1 MLFIIEFL
9 IYLSYFIYKL
19 YIFIDSEYIY
29 SNNGSK
35 LKKYLLQSDL
45 LSKENLLNNK
55 DLNGKNNKFSIIKNN
70 KTILKNF
77 FSIKQIIYFLLIFI
91 SILIFKFS
99 ISYEF
104 FQTNFLYINILNKN
118 IDIIS
123 FLSNNSIIFK
133 LLYYFLF
140 SFFVINIM
148 FKISIYILKEN
159 SKKESLKLKDIDESC
174 KLNINI
180 GVNENLEDVNILENG
195 LFQNILITGSI
206 GSGKTS
212 TAITNILNGLI
223 KNNVFG
229 IVIDVKGSYIN
240 ILKELI
246 KRSGRAVD
254 LTEIS
259 IDSKFKYN
267 PIDKPNLSSIELANR
282 IKKVLVLLSNEN
294 NSDSFWLDKSEVY
307 IQYFIT
313 IIRAYKKYVDFYELH
328 TLVIDSNYLDKK
340 INIIKNKI
348 VNNEYSDSEL
358 FNINSAII
366 NIKNEYLKLDD
377 RTLNIIKA
385 EITRVT
391 NVFVS
396 DDKIYN
402 QFCQKSS
409 DFNIN
414 EDKIIVL
421 CISIGENE
429 KLAKIISTYLK
440 LDFQKQVLSNNKED
454 KKTTFFV
461 CDEYQVFA
469 NSEDAEFFSLSRE
482 YKCIN
487 VVSMQSYTSLVN
499 SMKNRHSAY
508 VIIQNLVNKIWFRN
522 DDLETVNQIIKQ
534 VGKSMVENKS
544 LNFSETGQN
553 TKYNFLSK
561 GFKEYKSGLSQSYSL
576 SEKLEYIVDEKYIMQ
591 DLKTFEA
598 ICMLSDGNSI
608 NFEKKIKMKRWDEN
622 E

>member
-1 MLFIIEFL
+1 MLFIVEFL

-19 YIFIDSEYIY
+19 YIFIDNEYLY

-35 LKKYLLQSDL
+35 LKKYLVQSDFIP
-45 LSKENLLNNK
+45 KENLLNDKYNK
-55 DLNGKNNKFSIIKNN
+55 KQKNSIIKNN
-70 KTILKNF
+70 KTIIKNF
-77 FSIKQIIYFLLIFI
+77 FSIKQFIYFLLIFI
-91 SILIFKFS
+91 SILILKFN
-99 ISYEF
+99 ISYKF
-104 FQTNFLYINILNKN
+104 FQTNFIYVNILNKN

-123 FLSNNSIIFK
+123 FFSNNGIIFK
-133 LLYYFLF
+133 LLYYLLF
-140 SFFVINIM
+140 SFFIINIM
-148 FKISIYILKEN
+148 LKINNYMLKEKA
-159 SKKESLKLKDIDESC
+159 KKDSIKLKNIDESC
-174 KLNINI
+174 QLDINI
-180 GVNENLEDVNILENG
+180 GVNENLENVNIIENG
-195 LFQNILITGSI
+195 LFQNALITGSI

-212 TAITNILNGLI
+212 SAITNILKGLI
-223 KNNVFG
+223 KNNIFG
-229 IVIDVKGSYIN
+229 VVIDVKGSYIN
-240 ILKELI
+240 ILKELVKTINI
-246 KRSGRAVD
+246 KIN

-259 IDSKFKYN
+259 INSEFKYN
-267 PIDKPNLSSIELANR
+267 PIDKPNLTSIELASR

-294 NSDSFWLDKSEVY
+294 NSDSFWLDKAEVY

-313 IIRAYKKYVDFYELH
+313 IIRAYKEYVDFYELH
-328 TLVIDSNYLDKK
+328 KLVIDCNYLDKK

-348 VNNEYSDSEL
+348 INNEYNDNEL
-358 FNINSAII
+358 FNINAAIT

-396 DDKIYN
+396 DEKIYN

-409 DFNIN
+409 VFDIN
-414 EDKIIVL
+414 EEKIIVL

-440 LDFQKQVLSNNKED
+440 LDFQKQVLSNNND
-454 KKTTFFV
+454 VKKTTFFV

-469 NSEDAEFFSLSRE
+469 NYEDAEFFSLSRE

-487 VVSMQSYTSLVN
+487 VVSMQSYTSLIN
-499 SMKNRHSAY
+499 SLKNRHSAY

-534 VGKSMVENKS
+534 VGKNIVESKS

-553 TKYNFLSK
+553 TKYNFVSK

-576 SEKLEYIVDEKYIMQ
+576 SEKLEYIVDEKYITQ

-598 ICMLSDGNSI
+598 ICMLSDGKSI